1 MIISAWRLALTH
13 TRTCTH
19 AHTASLLT
27 CMTQGPGTQ
36 SPPPLPEVQP
46 PLWPDQLLNTTINQV
61 SSLPAAGRMP
71 CEGLPSLRMEP
82 GLNLTSWPPC
92 PPTVH
97 PCTLLSLSPTS
108 GGRSPIHPAKEAT
121 SPQLSSHLCF
131 HYSTS
136 ALYSL
141 CFFNHHLPPLEYKHC
156 NRGEGACLSVHQ
168 GRHCI
173 NLCCTNGQIPLK
185 VR

>member
-1 MIISAWRLALTH
+1 MVKTYQETVLASYVNKLATFAYTSHDYFCMETRAYTH
-13 TRTCTH
+13 TRTRTH

-27 CMTQGPGTQ
+27 RMTHGPSTQ

-46 PLWPDQLLNTTINQV
+46 PLWPDQLRNTTINQV

-82 GLNLTSWPPC
+82 SLNLTSWPPC

-97 PCTLLSLSPTS
+97 PCTLLSPSLTS
-108 GGRSPIHPAKEAT
+108 GGRSPTHPAKEAT

-131 HYSTS
+131 LYSTS

-141 CFFNHHLPPLEYKHC
+141 
-156 NRGEGACLSVHQ
+156 
-168 GRHCI
+168 
-173 NLCCTNGQIPLK
+173 
-185 VR
+185 